1 MLTAIW
7 NFLFIESMSDKTN
20 LIKNIF
26 LGIGIFVI
34 LIMIKSIGFD
44 LICQNLKQ
52 TGWWFIAIIGLW
64 VFVYLFNAISLF
76 IIIRDGSEES
86 NRISFMRTLK
96 LIVSGYAI
104 NYTTPVGL
112 LGGEPYRIL
121 ELKPALGAKKA
132 TSAILLYAMMHF
144 VSHLI
149 LWMIAVPLVAL
160 TVSSLKLG
168 IEITLWSVFAS
179 SILLIIWAFKVYK
192 TGLIKRAVAIGKRIP
207 FIKKRIL
214 LLAEEKKEQIEELD
228 QLICNLYNNRS
239 HSFFYSLGFEV
250 VSRLIGCM
258 EIYIMLY
265 SVGADVTVA
274 QSIIIVAFASL
285 FANLLFFS
293 PMQLGTREGGY
304 VLALRLL
311 TMPLGLGV
319 YIGLCARIRELF
331 WIIVGVAIMKYK
343 SLK

>member
-1 MLTAIW
+1 
-7 NFLFIESMSDKTN
+7 MSDKTN

-26 LGIGIFVI
+26 FGIGVFVI
-34 LIMIKSIGFD
+34 FIMIKSIGFD
-44 LICQNLKQ
+44 VICQNLKQ
-52 TGWWFIAIIGLW
+52 TGWWFFAIIGLW

-76 IIIRDGSEES
+76 IIIRDGSEAS
-86 NRISFMRTLK
+86 KGVSFLRTLK
-96 LIVSGYAI
+96 LIISGYAI

-121 ELKPALGAKKA
+121 ELKPVLGTKKA
-132 TSAILLYAMMHF
+132 TSSILLYAMMHF

-149 LWMIAVPLVAL
+149 LWMMAVPMVAL
-160 TVSSLKLG
+160 TVASLSLG
-168 IEITLWSVFAS
+168 IEIVLWCVLAG
-179 SILLIIWAFKVYK
+179 SILLIAWAMRVYK

-207 FIKKRIL
+207 FVKKRIS
-214 LLAEEKKEQIEELD
+214 AMADHKMDQIEELD
-228 QLICNLYNNRS
+228 QLISNLYNNRRS
-239 HSFFYSLGFEV
+239 SFYYSLGFEV

-265 SVGADVTVA
+265 SVGADITVF
-274 QSIIIVAFASL
+274 QSIIIVAYASL

-304 VLALRLL
+304 VLALRMLS
-311 TMPLGLGV
+311 MPIGLGV
-319 YIGLCARIRELF
+319 YIGLCARMRELF
-331 WIIVGVAIMKYK
+331 WIVVGVAIMKYK

>member
-1 MLTAIW
+1 
-7 NFLFIESMSDKTN
+7 MSDKTN

-26 LGIGIFVI
+26 FGIGVFVI
-34 LIMIKSIGFD
+34 FIMIKSIGFD
-44 LICQNLKQ
+44 VICQNLKQ

-76 IIIRDGSEES
+76 IIIRDGSEAAKGV
-86 NRISFMRTLK
+86 SFLRTLK
-96 LIVSGYAI
+96 LIISGYAI

-121 ELKPALGAKKA
+121 ELKPVLGTKKA
-132 TSAILLYAMMHF
+132 TSSILLYAMMHF

-149 LWMIAVPLVAL
+149 LWMMAVPMVAL
-160 TVSSLKLG
+160 TVASLSLG
-168 IEITLWSVFAS
+168 IEIVLWCVLAG
-179 SILLIIWAFKVYK
+179 SILLIAWAIRVYK

-207 FIKKRIL
+207 FVKKRVSA
-214 LLAEEKKEQIEELD
+214 LADEKKDQIEELD
-228 QLICNLYNNRS
+228 HLISNLYNNRRS
-239 HSFFYSLGFEV
+239 SFYYSLGFEV

-265 SVGADVTVA
+265 SVGADVTVL
-274 QSIIIVAFASL
+274 QSIIIVAYASL

-304 VLALRLL
+304 VLALRMLS
-311 TMPLGLGV
+311 MPIGLGG
-319 YIGLCARIRELF
+319 YIGLCARMRELF
-331 WIIVGVAIMKYK
+331 WIVVGVAIMKYK